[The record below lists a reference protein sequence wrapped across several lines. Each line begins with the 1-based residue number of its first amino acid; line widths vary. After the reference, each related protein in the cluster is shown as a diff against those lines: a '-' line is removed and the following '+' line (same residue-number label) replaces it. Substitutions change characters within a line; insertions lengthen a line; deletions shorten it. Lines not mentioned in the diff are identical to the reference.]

1 MYECPYGNITDISE
15 TIFNKMLI
23 YTIITF
29 EMQMMYHVDD
39 FI

>member
-1 MYECPYGNITDISE
+1 MYECPYSNITDISE
-15 TIFNKMLI
+15 TIFSKMLM